1 VPARIPRS
9 TVDGIPNIKTGN
21 FLAIQRVLEEAGVMF
36 LDPGENRDGGAPRAA
51 PTHVAVA
58 IKLVQFIFNF
68 LSALGAT
75 S

>member
-51 PTHVAVA
+51 PTHVTDGSDKVST
-58 IKLVQFIFNF
+58 IYL
-68 LSALGAT
+68 
-75 S
+75 